1 MDLKKST
8 IRYDYVHTILNKE
21 LKKKRYRKYTCAYFL
36 YWRLA
41 DKQKYSGIKFK
52 LKQTNV
58 FFSVYKLINASG
70 FPKVTKFNKS
80 VEVNKE

>member
-41 DKQKYSGIKFK
+41 DKRKIVRY
-52 LKQTNV
+52 TV
-58 FFSVYKLINASG
+58 
-70 FPKVTKFNKS
+70 
-80 VEVNKE
+80 